1 MKFTS
6 NSNELLKQIQSIS
19 GILNSNNA
27 LPILDNFLFEIEK
40 EKLTISASDLASS
53 MSVVIDKN
61 YTCSEEGN
69 IAVPAKL
76 LLDILKTFS
85 NQVLTFIINNENF
98 SIEISS
104 ENGNYN
110 LAGENAEEFPKV
122 TELSEDNQINL
133 PSDDL
138 IKAINYTTFCTSAD
152 ESIRPVMSGVLME
165 IENDEISFVATD
177 AHKLT
182 KYTYFKSDIKFSN
195 SFIIPKKPLQVIKN
209 VINESLELSINF
221 NSSNIFFSFSNFKIS
236 CRLIE
241 GKYPDYNAVIPNE
254 NPYKLQ
260 IEKNVFLNSL
270 KRVSLFSNK
279 SSNAVKVK
287 IAGSEIII
295 SSEDLDFSNKAE
307 ERLECKYEGENIEI
321 GFNSKFL
328 IELLNHLDEN
338 EIEIKLDSPNSAC
351 VINRVNKSEKDEILM
366 LIMPIMLNN

>member
-1 MKFTS
+1 
-6 NSNELLKQIQSIS
+6 
-19 GILNSNNA
+19 
-27 LPILDNFLFEIEK
+27 
-40 EKLTISASDLASS
+40 

-61 YTCSEEGN
+61 YTCNEEGN
-69 IAVPAKL
+69 IAIPAKL

-85 NQVLTFIINNENF
+85 NQILTFIINNDNF

-110 LAGENAEEFPKV
+110 LAGENAEDFPKV
-122 TELSEDNQINL
+122 TELSEENEISM
-133 PSDDL
+133 PSEDL
-138 IKAINYTTFCTSAD
+138 LKAINYTTFCTSAD
-152 ESIRPVMSGVLME
+152 ESIRPVMSGVFME
-165 IENDEISFVATD
+165 IENEKISFVATD

-182 KYTYFKSDIKFSN
+182 KYTYYKKDINFVN
-195 SFIIPKKPLQVIKN
+195 SFIIPKKPLQVIKH
-209 VINESLELSINF
+209 IIDDSLNLKINF
-221 NSSNIFFSFSNFKIS
+221 NESNIFFSFANFKIS

-241 GKYPDYNAVIPNE
+241 GKYPDYNAVIPTE

-260 IEKNVFLNSL
+260 LDKSLFLNSL

-279 SSNAVKVK
+279 SSNAIKLK

-307 ERLECKYEGENIEI
+307 ERLECEYEGDNIEI

-338 EIEIKLDSPNSAC
+338 EIEIKLDTPNSAC
-351 VINRVNKSEKDEILM
+351 IITRVNEVEKDTILM

>member
-27 LPILDNFLFEIEK
+27 LPILDNFLFEIKK
-40 EKLTISASDLASS
+40 ENLTISASDLASS

-61 YTCSEEGN
+61 YTCNEEGN
-69 IAVPAKL
+69 IAIPAKL

-85 NQVLTFIINNENF
+85 NQILTFIINNDNF

-110 LAGENAEEFPKV
+110 LAGENAEDFPKV
-122 TELSEDNQINL
+122 TELSEENEISM
-133 PSDDL
+133 PSEDL
-138 IKAINYTTFCTSAD
+138 LKAINYTTFCTSAD
-152 ESIRPVMSGVLME
+152 ESIRPVMSGVFME
-165 IENDEISFVATD
+165 IENEKISFVATD

-182 KYTYFKSDIKFSN
+182 KYTYYKKDINFVN
-195 SFIIPKKPLQVIKN
+195 SFIIPKKPLQVIKH
-209 VINESLELSINF
+209 IIDDSLNLKINF
-221 NSSNIFFSFSNFKIS
+221 NESNIFFSFANFKIS

-241 GKYPDYNAVIPNE
+241 GKYPDYNAVIPTE

-260 IEKNVFLNSL
+260 LDKSLFLNSL

-279 SSNAVKVK
+279 SSNAIKLK

-307 ERLECKYEGENIEI
+307 ERLECKYEGDNIEI

-338 EIEIKLDSPNSAC
+338 EIEIKLDTPNSAC
-351 VINRVNKSEKDEILM
+351 IITRVNEVEKDTILM